1 MTRYEKGLQD
11 PPEEMRYVD
20 YGLSVWERE
29 IVESMV
35 PQGAVAD
42 LADSFRM
49 LSQSGQLAGLE
60 MQERFY
66 EIGSSSGPG
75 GPPVVPSGGWW
86 PGNAPEPLRQPG
98 LEMPWPKERALLTD
112 EQSAIMADWIHEFLT
127 SVKSTRFGWVS
138 RFDHTFPAR
147 SASSAL
153 RTLEIGAGTGT
164 HVPFESTGE
173 YVALEASAG
182 LVALIHRR
190 DGLSVV
196 VADCEQRLPWD
207 DDSFDRVLAIHVLE
221 HLYNLAAA
229 LKEDYL
235 SAPAQWCL
243 LRRDSLRRGRPLLA
257 RAILYDETDV

>member
-1 MTRYEKGLQD
+1 
-11 PPEEMRYVD
+11 MRYVD

-66 EIGSSSGPG
+66 EIGSSRGLENLQSYLAAAG
-75 GPPVVPSGGWW
+75 GLETLRS
-86 PGNAPEPLRQPG
+86 ALRQPG
-98 LEMPWPKERALLTD
+98 LEMPWPKERAPLTD
-112 EQSAIMADWIHEFLT
+112 EQSAIMADWIHEFRT

-182 LVALIHRR
+182 LAAQIPRR
-190 DGLSVV
+190 DGCRLSSPTVSSGSLGMTI
-196 VADCEQRLPWD
+196 RSTGSSP
-207 DDSFDRVLAIHVLE
+207 SMSSNI
-221 HLYNLAAA
+221 
-229 LKEDYL
+229 
-235 SAPAQWCL
+235 STTSP
-243 LRRDSLRRGRPLLA
+243 LR
-257 RAILYDETDV
+257 